1 MLWLIMYG
9 TAFAYLWK
17 KYDAVVQEASML
29 QRKISGCKGQ
39 YLQNAAFES
48 LPMRKTQAF
57 DGMEPVLAIQ
67 QVFLLPNRT

>member
-1 MLWLIMYG
+1 
-9 TAFAYLWK
+9 
-17 KYDAVVQEASML
+17 VQEASML